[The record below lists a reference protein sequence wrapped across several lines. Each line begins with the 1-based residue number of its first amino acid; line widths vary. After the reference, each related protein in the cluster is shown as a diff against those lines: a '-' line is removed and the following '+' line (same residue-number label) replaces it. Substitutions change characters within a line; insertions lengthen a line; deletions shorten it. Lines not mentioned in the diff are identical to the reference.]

1 MSVGLRKGDS
11 QREAVLKRAAWLSD
25 PAEVCRI
32 LPKLVESS
40 GFSILV
46 ILTYCSGSVC
56 RPVSFV
62 QPILIRVK
70 IVKRV
75 GLNLPKVAVY
85 GEKALISDNFQAIFR
100 LFPRL
105 TSSR

>member
-1 MSVGLRKGDS
+1 M
-11 QREAVLKRAAWLSD
+11 AKRAVCLSD

-32 LPKLVESS
+32 LSKLVESN

-46 ILTYCSGSVC
+46 ILTYCSGTVC

-70 IVKRV
+70 IAKRV
-75 GLNLPKVAVY
+75 GLNLPKVVVY
-85 GEKALISDNFQAIFR
+85 GEKALISDHFQALFR